1 MPQGTLWPL
10 KIACQA
16 WAEHLSCAGIILH
29 ARDTEA
35 DQMGKISVLWEFTLQ
50 SKETDNN
57 NQVNM
62 LVR

>member
-1 MPQGTLWPL
+1 MATENG
-10 KIACQA
+10 CQA
-16 WAEHLSCAGIILH
+16 WAEHLSCSGIILH

-35 DQMGKISVLWEFTLQ
+35 DQMGNISVLQEFTLQ

-57 NQVNM
+57 KFNM